1 MLKKENEALKL
12 ELLNLKLNPISLIK
26 PNDRIQN
33 L

>member
-26 PNDRIQN
+26 PNE
-33 L
+33 LV

>member
-26 PNDRIQN
+26 PNDRI
-33 L
+33 